1 MEEILD
7 KYNIINHLNVSRETC
22 LDFERYISM
31 IQEKN
36 HEINIISK
44 KTSKN
49 NIIRDRH
56 IIDSAQIV
64 DFIDLNT
71 NTTCDLGAGAGFP
84 GIVLAIMIKNL
95 NKKMKIKL
103 FEKSYHKSVFLEE
116 VSEKLNLNT
125 EVLQKDIF
133 EIKKLKS
140 ENIISRAFKP
150 LPIILKLVRENFD
163 HYENLILFMGKSGK
177 KILKDV
183 LQEWEFDY
191 REKKSLT
198 NEDSFLIKIKNI
210 RKKIN

>member
-150 LPIILKLVRENFD
+150 LPIILKLVHENFN